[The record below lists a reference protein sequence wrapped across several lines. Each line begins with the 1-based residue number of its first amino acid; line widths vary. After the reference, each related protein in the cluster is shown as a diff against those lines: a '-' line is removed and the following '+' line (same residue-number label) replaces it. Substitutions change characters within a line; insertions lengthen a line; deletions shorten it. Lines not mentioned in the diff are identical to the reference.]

1 MALDSEAVQRSL
13 TFDPQRVLGLQ
24 QQWQALMLIT
34 VWGKLESSKLG
45 AMPRLRKRVLETGE
59 NLVSLFA
66 NRDWIS
72 QPHQQL
78 KSALGTSVKLRD
90 SLLSLERSAVLV
102 EKGEDFPGFEQTLMA
117 FRHDIVALLEEY
129 EAAWAELLESQLDE
143 PEDDEV

>member
-1 MALDSEAVQRSL
+1 MALDSKAVQQSL
-13 TFDPQRVLGLQ
+13 TFDPQRILGLQ
-24 QQWQALMLIT
+24 QQWQSLMLVT
-34 VWGKLESSKLG
+34 VWGKLESTKIG
-45 AMPRLRKRVLETGE
+45 ALPRLRKRVLETGE

-90 SLLSLERSAVLV
+90 SLLSLERAAVTV
-102 EKGEDFPGFEQTLMA
+102 EKGEDFPAFEQAIMA
-117 FRHDIVALLEEY
+117 FRQDIVTLLEEY

-143 PEDDEV
+143 QDDEDE